1 MRRLPF
7 STYQYSISGSAAT
20 TRPVTPVSSLTSRTA
35 VCSEVSPSSMCPLG
49 SCQRLPC
56 WVEINRIVAPR
67 TTRPPAER
75 WCSASTI
82 AGVAAVAG
90 VVAGGAG
97 GRAAVATPRARFRAL
112 SVGGLFAIPAARSPG
127 GESCRIDSHRLE
139 GRRPDPVGVER
150 EDQVAA
156 RGGCEP
162 VVAQNLL
169 DELSRAPPGI
179 AQEEAEALGRRLGE
193 ARQVADVLGEG
204 DPGQALAGG
213 LPLEAPAGLGIRR
226 RRRRRRRCRGPG
238 PRTKQHGAEIR
249 LHRAAEVGHHVLS
262 PLPVELHPFEDL
274 VHLDP

>member
-56 WVEINRIVAPR
+56 WVEIKRIVAPR

-82 AGVAAVAG
+82 AGVAGVAD

-97 GRAAVATPRARFRAL
+97 GLAAAATPRARFRAL
-112 SVGGLFAIPAARSPG
+112 SAGGLFAMPARSPG

-139 GRRPDPVGVER
+139 GRRPDPVGVGR

-156 RGGCEP
+156 RRGGEP
-162 VVAQNLL
+162 VGAQDLL

-179 AQEEAEALGRRLGE
+179 AQEETEALGRRLGK
-193 ARQVADVLGEG
+193 ARQIADVLGEG
-204 DPGQALAGG
+204 DPGQDLAGG
-213 LPLEAPAGLGIRR
+213 LPDEVPAGLGIRR
-226 RRRRRRRCRGPG
+226 RRRGRRRCRGAG
-238 PRTKQHGAEIR
+238 
-249 LHRAAEVGHHVLS
+249 
-262 PLPVELHPFEDL
+262 
-274 VHLDP
+274 